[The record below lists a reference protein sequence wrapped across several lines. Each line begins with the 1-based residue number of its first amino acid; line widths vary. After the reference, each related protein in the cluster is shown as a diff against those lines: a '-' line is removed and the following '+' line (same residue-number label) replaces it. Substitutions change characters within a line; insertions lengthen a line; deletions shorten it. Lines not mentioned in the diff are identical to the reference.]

1 MLALCVNVFKISQS
15 NPYQFLWKSQIV
27 CSYVNED
34 EAKQRPVGFCDR
46 LEVGKNTF
54 PVYSLWLQTSVT
66 FLYSIYIYIYI
77 SWKNVSNEM
86 CIFVLRNNEKC
97 FVLKEG
103 NEETMYNMYS
113 NIYHKAERLL

>member
-1 MLALCVNVFKISQS
+1 MKMKQS
-15 NPYQFLWKSQIV
+15 KGQL
-27 CSYVNED
+27 D
-34 EAKQRPVGFCDR
+34 
-46 LEVGKNTF
+46 
-54 PVYSLWLQTSVT
+54 SVT
-66 FLYSIYIYIYI
+66 VWRWEKTLFRCIAYDSKPLLHFSILYIYIYI

>member
-1 MLALCVNVFKISQS
+1 
-15 NPYQFLWKSQIV
+15 
-27 CSYVNED
+27 
-34 EAKQRPVGFCDR
+34 
-46 LEVGKNTF
+46 
-54 PVYSLWLQTSVT
+54 
-66 FLYSIYIYIYI
+66 
-77 SWKNVSNEM
+77 M